1 MSNKIKNIFK
11 SEYTFENEYIP
22 SQIPHREKEISLLSE
37 NLLKLIT
44 DSNAIS
50 RKIIVCGK
58 LHTARTTTI
67 LLLIRSLLGAA
78 RNRNVK
84 LKTIYID
91 CEDNSNEYVLQ
102 EIQNQLTGSL
112 KAAHTV
118 FITTIIIYLFL

>member
-22 SQIPHREKEISLLSE
+22 GQIPHREKEISLLSE

-58 LHTARTTTI
+58 LHTDI
-67 LLLIRSLLGAA
+67 LYLDESP
-78 RNRNVK
+78 
-84 LKTIYID
+84 
-91 CEDNSNEYVLQ
+91 
-102 EIQNQLTGSL
+102 NQLL
-112 KAAHTV
+112 QW
-118 FITTIIIYLFL
+118 YLEINTLFFLF